1 MKIKNNLLK
10 VVFASMFLAVSF
22 IPLHADAAAVF
33 IKRYPDGVSVYYDDS
48 SIYWADE
55 TSFSVAVSEVW
66 NSGRTS
72 YGIMKFYNNGTWMVI
87 YDGMN
92 RPVEDVP
99 MANEVF
105 HAIVG

>member
-1 MKIKNNLLK
+1 MQT
-10 VVFASMFLAVSF
+10 
-22 IPLHADAAAVF
+22 
-33 IKRYPDGVSVYYDDS
+33 RSVLINAYLMVYLYIIDDS
-48 SIYWADE
+48 SIYWSDE